1 MQSAY
6 KQEHEEY
13 RRALRRFLDAEL
25 EPNIERFVAD
35 GGHDTS
41 FWLKA
46 DEAGMLGVTIPEEY
60 GTDEMQKIAIARSL
74 WGGRAPRGPAHIDG
88 KSSKRGAE
96 SPVPRQLHVLVRRGA
111 TIRGHAVNSSCL
123 VHTRTV

>member
-74 WGGRAPRGPAHIDG
+74 WGGARRAVRRTLMGSQANVVLSPRYPANSTSWCAAAPR
-88 KSSKRGAE
+88 S
-96 SPVPRQLHVLVRRGA
+96 GA
-111 TIRGHAVNSSCL
+111 TPSIPV
-123 VHTRTV
+123 V